1 MFQLVNILNRI
12 LAVET
17 KMSVEAVTDELE
29 VKATLDD
36 ASGDFVASGEAIY
49 TSELRGSDEAGNT
62 IEIDE
67 QRANFLSLFEYKK
80 TLFC

>member
-1 MFQLVNILNRI
+1 
-12 LAVET
+12 
-17 KMSVEAVTDELE
+17 MSADAVTDDLA
-29 VKATLDD
+29 KATLDD
-36 ASGDFVASGEAIY
+36 AAGDVAAGEAIY

-67 QRANFLSLFEYKK
+67 QRANFLSLYEYKK